1 MFSRVSYQPLKQK
14 KAQSE
19 TEPQQRPAQV
29 HVLSTAPAQ
38 PHGPMPSCSLSTLL
52 WTFFKYPPPPQAG
65 GTWGQCPWHPPVTYS
80 YCRPPAGR
88 WVQQPCAW
96 VRRQALLLLILSL
109 RMVTATQ
116 GRNKMIFSAA
126 TEGQE
131 LTRHCCSLT
140 FKPFGPG

>member
-52 WTFFKYPPPPQAG
+52 WTFFKYPPQAG

-88 WVQQPCAW
+88 WVQKPCAC